1 MPPNGEQVANDI
13 VDREESLGVCHRLE
27 APVMFQLSA
36 DHSTITPAAVARAVL
51 FVMVD
56 PKDDTNRLLGQAKNN
71 LGPSDLPSLSFKVEA
86 ARLRRPTRARSGRGS

>member
-36 DHSTITPAAVARAVL
+36 DHSTITPL
-51 FVMVD
+51 
-56 PKDDTNRLLGQAKNN
+56 
-71 LGPSDLPSLSFKVEA
+71 
-86 ARLRRPTRARSGRGS
+86 